1 MGRVR
6 VKGGVE
12 AVKGLSRGQGRPGG
26 GGRFRWKTTT
36 ELSLNPHSLG
46 GRGQLYSALHTGIPD
61 IPDNIKYTRYTR
73 TIIPDKMH
81 SIHILIDS

>member
-6 VKGGVE
+6 VNGGVE
-12 AVKGLSRGQGRPGG
+12 AVKELSRGQGRPGG
-26 GGRFRWKTTT
+26 ERFRWKTTT

-61 IPDNIKYTRYTR
+61 NIKYTRYTR
-73 TIIPDKMH
+73 TIVPDKMH
-81 SIHILIDS
+81 SIHIQIDS

>member
-12 AVKGLSRGQGRPGG
+12 AGKGLSRGQGRPGG
-26 GGRFRWKTTT
+26 EVQVEDYTT

-46 GRGQLYSALHTGIPD
+46 GRGQLYSVLHTGIPD
-61 IPDNIKYTRYTR
+61 IPDIY
-73 TIIPDKMH
+73 
-81 SIHILIDS
+81 